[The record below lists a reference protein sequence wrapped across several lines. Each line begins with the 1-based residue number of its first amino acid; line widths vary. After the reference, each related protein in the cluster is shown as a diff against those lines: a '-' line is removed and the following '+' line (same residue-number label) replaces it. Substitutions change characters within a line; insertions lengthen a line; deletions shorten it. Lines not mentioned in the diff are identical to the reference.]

1 MQTAAIL
8 DLSAIPSAQR
18 AAVQALLEEVAALKD
33 ITRRQHQLRQPVDFH
48 PELSRFFHR
57 EVSHL

>member
-18 AAVQALLEEVAALKD
+18 AAVQALLEEVAALKEKRLKIKDD
-33 ITRRQHQLRQPVDFH
+33 IV
-48 PELSRFFHR
+48 SRLASQAAR
-57 EVSHL
+57 

>member
-33 ITRRQHQLRQPVDFH
+33 ITRRQEHLIA
-48 PELSRFFHR
+48 ELNLSLIHISEPTRPY
-57 EVSHL
+57 